1 MSKHLFH
8 LRDMGHAKVW
18 SILRGVLGQEDSG
31 APHEGLRNV
40 SVPLLFAEHA
50 PQDRLALTL
59 SIRDMGGGE
68 IYFGPGEWPGAACA
82 SAAQGFALGQAGPLC
97 VVNGLGL
104 DTLAVLGTSVDCPL
118 INGGG
123 PDAHPCRLLADMA
136 LMHEKQPDM
145 SNMRIAWV
153 GGANGLAHSL
163 IEAAMYIPFE
173 LFMALPE
180 WGEPRRELLS
190 LAFAAGAK
198 IFLTRDIH
206 MAVDEAHYVYA
217 GSGPQGAEDGEL
229 RAGMLIDGAV
239 MDMARP
245 EAGLLLGQEKGCR
258 VREELLAAHAA
269 LERERFA
276 MRLRVQRLI
285 WHWLLNGADGEES
298 GAPLE

>member
-8 LRDMGHAKVW
+8 LRDIGYAGVW
-18 SILRGVLGQEDSG
+18 SILHSAVDQAEPAPPGEDLKG
-31 APHEGLRNV
+31 A

-59 SIRDMGGGE
+59 SLRDMGGSE
-68 IYFGPGEWPGAACA
+68 VYFGPGEWPGAAWARTGRSCA
-82 SAAQGFALGQAGPLC
+82 FDQAGPLC
-97 VVNGLGL
+97 VVNGLDL
-104 DTLAVLGTSVDCPL
+104 SALAAVAAFCGCSL

-123 PDAHPCRLLADMA
+123 PDAHPCRLLADVA
-136 LMHEKQPDM
+136 LMHATRQDL
-145 SNMRIAWV
+145 STVRIAWV

-190 LAFAAGAK
+190 LAFDAGAK
-198 IFLTRDIH
+198 IFLTRDTH
-206 MAVDEAHYVYA
+206 MAVDGAQYVYA
-217 GSGPQGAEDGEL
+217 GSGPQGAVDGEL
-229 RAGMLIDGAV
+229 HAGMPIDGAV

-245 EAGLLLGQEKGCR
+245 EAGLLLGQEQGCR
-258 VREELLAAHAA
+258 VDATLAAEYAA

-276 MRLRVQRLI
+276 MRLRVQRLL
-285 WHWLLNGADGEES
+285 WAYLLR
-298 GAPLE
+298 APDRGDAPAP